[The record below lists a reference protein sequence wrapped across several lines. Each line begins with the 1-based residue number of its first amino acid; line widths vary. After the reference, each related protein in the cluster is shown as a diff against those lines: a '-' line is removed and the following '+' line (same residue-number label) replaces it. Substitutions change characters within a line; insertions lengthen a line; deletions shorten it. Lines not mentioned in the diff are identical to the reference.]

1 MKRQGIPGLA
11 LAVVRGG
18 ETIKLAG
25 FGEANVEHRVL
36 VRPETVFQ
44 SGSVGKQFTAA
55 AIQLLAADGK
65 LSIDDPVS
73 RWLAPV
79 PAAWN
84 AIAIRHLLTH
94 TSGIRE
100 FENGTEAAQIDL
112 RRDYSEEE
120 LVERAR
126 GLALD
131 FEPGT
136 QWNYSNTGYLLLG
149 AIIRRASGRFYG
161 EVLAE
166 RVFTPLGM
174 TTAQV
179 ISESDIVANRAAGYR
194 LVNGVLMNQEWVSPS
209 LNTTADGSLYLTMR
223 DLIQWDR
230 GLREASVLNRE
241 QLAAAWTPV
250 KLAGGDS
257 YPYGFGWFIA
267 EQRGR
272 PSIEH
277 SGSWQGFESQI
288 VRLVDD
294 DLSVMLLANLSRAD
308 LKRIARTVA
317 GIVEPSLALPDPA
330 QSAEDPDP
338 ARSGRAL
345 DALRAWSEAATSPA
359 MTDGLARVRD
369 TSPRTSWY
377 RQRVKA
383 ALAAQTSFHYVGEDD
398 VRGRGIERFGSP
410 VATIL
415 YLGLASAGE
424 TDRVIVYLDPAGAV
438 AALSAQGF

>member
-1 MKRQGIPGLA
+1 
-11 LAVVRGG
+11 
-18 ETIKLAG
+18 
-25 FGEANVEHRVL
+25 EANVEHRVP

-44 SGSVGKQFTAA
+44 SGSLGKQFAAA

-65 LSIDDPVS
+65 LPIDDPVA

-79 PAAWN
+79 PATWN
-84 AIAIRHLLTH
+84 DITIRHLLTH

-100 FENGTEAAQIDL
+100 FENGTDPAQIDL
-112 RRDYSEEE
+112 RRDYTEAE

-161 EVLAE
+161 DVLAE

-174 TTAQV
+174 TTTRV

-194 LVNGVLMNQEWVSPS
+194 LVDGVLMNQEWVSPS

-230 GLREASVLNRE
+230 GLREASVLDRE

-272 PSIEH
+272 RSIEH

-294 DLSVMLLANLSRAD
+294 DLSVMLLANLAKAD

-317 GIVEPSLALPDPA
+317 GIVDASLALPDPTKRA
-330 QSAEDPDP
+330 DDPDP
-338 ARSGRAL
+338 SRSARTR
-345 DALRAWSEAATSPA
+345 DALRAWSEGTASPA
-359 MTDGLARVRD
+359 MTDGFARVRD
-369 TSPRTSWY
+369 TSPRTSWF
-377 RQRVKA
+377 RQRVKE
-383 ALAAQTSFHYVGEDD
+383 ALAAQTLFHYVAEDD

-415 YLGLASAGE
+415 YLGLETPGE
-424 TDRVIVYLDPAGAV
+424 TDRVVAYLDQSGAV
-438 AALSAQGF
+438 AALSAKGF